1 MKKPEIIGG
10 LIVMLIHTLVSGVLH
25 GLIFLGPFGAH
36 PRLSRFYFDLE
47 WWAGSLF
54 HRIMSTDTILELADF
69 LIKRGGL
76 EPYFTGSIILGV
88 LILFIGG
95 AFYFAVG
102 FCGTALFRSGLNW
115 LRRKRASSKDS
126 RGALAKP

>member
-1 MKKPEIIGG
+1 VKKPEIKGG
-10 LIVMLIHTLVSGVLH
+10 LIALLVHTLVSGTLRIVI
-25 GLIFLGPFGAH
+25 LIGPIGGH
-36 PRLSRFYFDLE
+36 PRLSRFYFDLD

-54 HRIMSTDTILELADF
+54 HRIMSTDTILALGDF

-76 EPYFTGSIILGV
+76 EPYFAAS
-88 LILFIGG
+88 LISGALHLLIGG

-102 FCGTALFRSGLNW
+102 FCGTAMFRSALNW